1 MIIPAQDNIL
11 PVGICQWTAVM
22 VDMRL
27 AERHGYVVNEKKK
40 KRQQVAHSLCSL
52 KISIFPVLKQEKTV
66 LLKSS
71 SSYPVCSDRISE
83 VRNGRCRQG
92 TKKVP
97 SNS

>member
-40 KRQQVAHSLCSL
+40 KKAASCTFIMFSQDIYIPCFEARKNGVAEEQLIL
-52 KISIFPVLKQEKTV
+52 PRLF
-66 LLKSS
+66 
-71 SSYPVCSDRISE
+71 
-83 VRNGRCRQG
+83 
-92 TKKVP
+92 
-97 SNS
+97 

>member
-40 KRQQVAHSLCSL
+40 KSSKLHIHYVLSRYLYSL
-52 KISIFPVLKQEKTV
+52 F
-66 LLKSS
+66 
-71 SSYPVCSDRISE
+71 
-83 VRNGRCRQG
+83 
-92 TKKVP
+92 
-97 SNS
+97 